1 VLTQPDPPF
10 LPLHAVLVP
19 IEGERWIIAIADH
32 HVNRAAGD
40 LEEPQQ
46 QFWFPSRQ
54 RQCSLRAAHA
64 VLLRERGGSVT
75 RLVAKLTV
83 CGLSAG
89 GNRIRTSS
97 TAEDARLVAGRF
109 LRAQRVETDPA
120 KKGVRIRQS
129 LACAALRRERWARLQ
144 PVLSVSDP
152 RGRAAREPAGADRA
166 PSCSPSSGWCAS
178 NRMLPAPGCA
188 SRRP

>member
-1 VLTQPDPPF
+1 MLTQPDPPF

-64 VLLRERGGSVT
+64 VLQRERGGSGR
-75 RLVAKLTV
+75 RLAAELTV
-83 CGLSAG
+83 CGLTAG
-89 GNRIRTSS
+89 GSRIRTIGPSR
-97 TAEDARLVAGRF
+97 TTGI
-109 LRAQRVETDPA
+109 RAPELCAQGQPRR
-120 KKGVRIRQS
+120 VRIPKCS
-129 LACAALRRERWARLQ
+129 AE
-144 PVLSVSDP
+144 PLS
-152 RGRAAREPAGADRA
+152 
-166 PSCSPSSGWCAS
+166 
-178 NRMLPAPGCA
+178 
-188 SRRP
+188 